1 MRRMTR
7 STERAPTERPPRRVR
22 GARIGISGWR
32 YEPWRG
38 DCYPPGLPP
47 QQGALAN
54 LRGVER
60 GAMRVR
66 DHQRGGLDLGPAPFA
81 KTRCGVAAESRRDA

>member
-54 LRGVER
+54 LRASAAREAAAQRRR
-60 GAMRVR
+60 G
-66 DHQRGGLDLGPAPFA
+66 
-81 KTRCGVAAESRRDA
+81 